1 MITAM
6 KLLCAGVTGE
16 MVLLGMK
23 IWSDSFGELATG
35 WAAGVM
41 AARTAY
47 G

>member
-6 KLLCAGVTGE
+6 NVLCAGVTGE
-16 MVLLGMK
+16 MVLLAMK
-23 IWSDSFGELATG
+23 IWSDSFGALATG
-35 WAAGVM
+35 WVAGVT